1 MKKIAL
7 IISLVTPILG
17 FSQYSEFK
25 VNPIGI
31 LWNSPDLSF
40 ETGLSDKFAL
50 EGVLSAR
57 YGSAGTGSSVSVG
70 GTTISEPKQKGIG
83 LILVGKFLNP
93 FDLAGF
99 NQNTYYGLFTRYN
112 RLLIYDNQ
120 NEYFPDYRRVVG
132 SVGFV
137 YGYKYLFTNNWVLDF
152 GFGFGRAFLESN
164 EFINNVGSPAV
175 SFKTGIDFY
184 SRFLIGKRF

>member
-1 MKKIAL
+1 MKKLILIIAL
-7 IISLVTPILG
+7 LTPILV
-17 FSQYSEFK
+17 FSQYSELK
-25 VNPIGI
+25 LNPIGI
-31 LWNSPDLSF
+31 LWGSPDVSF
-40 ETGLSDKFAL
+40 ETGLSEKFAL

-83 LILVGKFLNP
+83 VILVGKFLNP

-120 NEYFPDYRRVVG
+120 NKYFPDYRRVVG

-137 YGYKYLFTNNWVLDF
+137 YGYKYIFTNNWVLDF
-152 GFGFGRAFLESN
+152 
-164 EFINNVGSPAV
+164 
-175 SFKTGIDFY
+175 
-184 SRFLIGKRF
+184 